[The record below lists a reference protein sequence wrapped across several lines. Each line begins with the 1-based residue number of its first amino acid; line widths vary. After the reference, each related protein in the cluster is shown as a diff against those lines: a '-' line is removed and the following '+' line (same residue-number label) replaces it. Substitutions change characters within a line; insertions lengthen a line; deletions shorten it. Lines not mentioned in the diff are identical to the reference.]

1 MVDNFLNELSEE
13 NRTKEE
19 NLKKE
24 IKSLH
29 LILKENAEFIKLL
42 ESEEDDTYEVFSPR
56 KAHPGNRDRINSLK
70 TESEE
75 IKNKIEI
82 RQEQLDELKERQESL
97 QEVITEFHKTSEK
110 AALYDEKCELEKR
123 RHEDEME
130 CNFEEKKTAHRDEC
144 EYGYASESLVECNKN
159 FEGSISEENTRRN
172 LNNALHGLE
181 LCSKIVDVDPV
192 RCKLEISSVMKIIAD
207 VISKDDC
214 NGAE

>member
-56 KAHPGNRDRINSLK
+56 KAHPGNRDKINLLK
-70 TESEE
+70 KENEE
-75 IKNKIEI
+75 IQDKIEI
-82 RQEQLDELKERQESL
+82 RQEQLNELEEQQESL
-97 QEVITEFHKTSEK
+97 QEVITEFQRISEK

-123 RHEDEME
+123 RCEDEMQ
-130 CNFEEKKTAHRDEC
+130 CNCEEKMTAYKD
-144 EYGYASESLVECNKN
+144 GYVSGCLVDCNKN
-159 FEGSISEENTRRN
+159 IEGSILEENTRQH

-214 NGAE
+214 NGVE